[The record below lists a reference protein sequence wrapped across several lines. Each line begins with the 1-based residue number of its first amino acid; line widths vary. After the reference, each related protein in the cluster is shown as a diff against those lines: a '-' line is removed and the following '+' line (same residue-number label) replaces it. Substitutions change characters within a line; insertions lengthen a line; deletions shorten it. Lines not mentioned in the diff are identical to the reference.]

1 LTSILY
7 PPFLNISNCPSDIL
21 LIAAKKAPEA
31 PAATSAAATITRE
44 TIAAH
49 PPSDSP
55 SAFEQGLDTVGKE
68 LDLLLDAHLSGK
80 LSEDDLCEW
89 LDSLKQKVDG
99 LEESCPVE
107 VTATDDYQVP
117 LVEVIHEYAESV
129 SSVVSSEFEMLF
141 PQAREEDAE
150 SVVSSAFPDQELL
163 DRQSP
168 FGSVCATILDEEDE
182 GEVTRVTGASY
193 LENAREILISAVE
206 LVWARGVPAATVFSP
221 AACSGP
227 LPRAGLC
234 VRSPQRDRL
243 DFRAGPSR
251 SRYSLLPEEV
261 DSDGPSFEFVRPR
274 LDEDNELEPRQQLEL
289 KWRDDADYAM
299 CF

>member
-1 LTSILY
+1 M
-7 PPFLNISNCPSDIL
+7 
-21 LIAAKKAPEA
+21 APEA
-31 PAATSAAATITRE
+31 PAASDAAATAAGE
-44 TIAAH
+44 AIAAH
-49 PPSDSP
+49 PPSASP

-68 LDLLLDAHLSGK
+68 LNLLLDAHLSGK
-80 LSEDDLCEW
+80 LSEDGLCDW
-89 LDSLKQKVDG
+89 LDGLKQKVDR
-99 LEESCPVE
+99 LEETCPME
-107 VTATDDYQVP
+107 DTATDDYQVP
-117 LVEVIHEYAESV
+117 PVEVTYEYAESV
-129 SSVVSSEFEMLF
+129 SSVVSSEFEMY
-141 PQAREEDAE
+141 PRAREEDAE

-168 FGSVCATILDEEDE
+168 FESVCATILDEEDE

-234 VRSPQRDRL
+234 VRSPQRDRF

-251 SRYSLLPEEV
+251 SRYSLLSEEV
-261 DSDGPSFEFVRPR
+261 NSDGPSFDFVRPL

>member
-1 LTSILY
+1 M
-7 PPFLNISNCPSDIL
+7 
-21 LIAAKKAPEA
+21 
-31 PAATSAAATITRE
+31 
-44 TIAAH
+44 
-49 PPSDSP
+49 
-55 SAFEQGLDTVGKE
+55 
-68 LDLLLDAHLSGK
+68 LLDAHLSGK
-80 LSEDDLCEW
+80 LSEDGLCEW

-99 LEESCPVE
+99 LEEMCPVE
-107 VTATDDYQVP
+107 ETITEGHQMPPVEATYQ
-117 LVEVIHEYAESV
+117 YAESV
-129 SSVVSSEFEMLF
+129 SSVVSSEFEMY

-182 GEVTRVTGASY
+182 GEVTRVTDARY
-193 LENAREILISAVE
+193 LENAREILISMVE
-206 LVWARGVPAATVFSP
+206 LVWARGVPAAAIFSP

-261 DSDGPSFEFVRPR
+261 DSDGPSFDFVRPQ
-274 LDEDNELEPRQQLEL
+274 LEEDNELEPRQQLEL